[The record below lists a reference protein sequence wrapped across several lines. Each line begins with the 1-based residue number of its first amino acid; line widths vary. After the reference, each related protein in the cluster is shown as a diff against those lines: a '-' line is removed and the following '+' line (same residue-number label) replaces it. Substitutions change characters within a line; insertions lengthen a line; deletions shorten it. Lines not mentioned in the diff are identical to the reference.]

1 MNTEFILGRPVN
13 RVSMHQHEEF
23 LLTEAVLEHPER
35 TLAEI
40 VDNVYCMPKQDV
52 SMLWQ
57 VFFYYLKR
65 NHFSRYR
72 VCQIFLRPL
81 RCHVIQINKME
92 QNVYFFVS

>member
-1 MNTEFILGRPVN
+1 MNTELIIGRPVN

-23 LLTEAVLEHPER
+23 LLMEAVLEHPER

-57 VFFYYLKR
+57 VFFLLLEKKL
-65 NHFSRYR
+65 FQS
-72 VCQIFLRPL
+72 V
-81 RCHVIQINKME
+81 
-92 QNVYFFVS
+92 